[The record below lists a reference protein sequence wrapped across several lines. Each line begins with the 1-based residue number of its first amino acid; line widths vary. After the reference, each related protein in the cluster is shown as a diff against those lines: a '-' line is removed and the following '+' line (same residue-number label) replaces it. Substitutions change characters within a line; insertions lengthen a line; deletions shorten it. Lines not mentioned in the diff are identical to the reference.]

1 MSSHEH
7 WKSKIKAMGSN
18 CLSIPFSMTVSD
30 SEAAHASNG
39 LLPRDQDDKWFGFW
53 DDDEICFYRSWT
65 GHQIY
70 RIKKR
75 KTEEGFELGPVEVLE
90 DQSIYRRTSDEI
102 DLRLITNLT
111 NRLLGK
117 N

>member
-1 MSSHEH
+1 
-7 WKSKIKAMGSN
+7 MGSN
-18 CLSIPFSMTVSD
+18 CLSIPFTMTVSSSD
-30 SEAAHASNG
+30 AAQASTG

-53 DDDEICFYRSWT
+53 GNGEICFYRSWT

-70 RIKKR
+70 RIKTR
-75 KTEEGFELGPVEVLE
+75 KTEEGFELGPVEVLD
-90 DQSIYRRTSDEI
+90 DQSVYRRTSDDL